1 MQAYSLLI
9 LTVSTVHSANIV
21 EVLQQKGATTLVD
34 LAVKAGLGETLTGTR
49 ILKTELNH
57 MKFKKG
63 INLVL
68 HFEYQQQLLKT
79 LFLVSIFLDRYPM
92 SKF

>member
-49 ILKTELNH
+49 ILKTELQDRC
-57 MKFKKG
+57 KLRVIQVRAKKYY
-63 INLVL
+63 I
-68 HFEYQQQLLKT
+68 Y
-79 LFLVSIFLDRYPM
+79 M
-92 SKF
+92 SASHVD